1 MQAERLILNIG
12 IQVQQFYR
20 WLTNNSLTATEI
32 SLYHAL
38 MYIANEA
45 GYPIWLSV
53 SISRLE
59 KLTGMKKDAIYKA
72 REGLERKGRI
82 EILQGQGSQAA
93 RYRLIPFEEVEDYT
107 EIEDIPDIKEIV
119 EEAPELPAEQPSTD
133 LPGPE
138 KPVNIF
144 RRMQEL
150 IPMPPS
156 MDIHHIKQFIEEG
169 MEDQLLCK
177 AVDITNQTEEI
188 KNRPPT
194 EKWRYFKGI
203 VRNWYNNGIMTLEQ
217 YQIHEKA
224 REERIRNGSS
234 KQNNRPIQP
243 EPRESGMRE
252 FRIPE

>member
-32 SLYHAL
+32 SLWHAL

-45 GYPIWLSV
+45 GYPLWLSV
-53 SISRLE
+53 SMSRLE

-72 REGLERKGRI
+72 REGLVSKGRL
-82 EILQGQGSQAA
+82 EIMQGQGSQAA
-93 RYRLIPFEEVEDYT
+93 KYRIIPFEEDGEPTKPV
-107 EIEDIPDIKEIV
+107 DIPTTKEMPKDQPEQSIDY
-119 EEAPELPAEQPSTD
+119 PLTELPET
-133 LPGPE
+133 
-138 KPVNIF
+138 KVNIF

-169 MEDQLLCK
+169 MEDQLLCE